1 MKKNLEKEVIF
12 SRLRELKNSLY
23 YIKEYLPSDVSFLE
37 DRKSKNAL
45 YKEVEFAIQLAID
58 ICVVINSSLSKTT
71 PFNEDSIFISLEKEK
86 VLSHVISKKLIIMK
100 GFRNLLVHR
109 YGDIDD
115 NTAYESI
122 SNGIKDF
129 DTFIKE
135 IEKFLAK
142 HSSQDKLRK

>member
-1 MKKNLEKEVIF
+1 MKKDLKKEIIL
-12 SRLRELKNSLY
+12 SKLRELKNSLY

-58 ICVVINSSLSKTT
+58 VCAVINSSISKTT
-71 PFNEDSIFISLEKEK
+71 PFNEDSILISLEKEK
-86 VLSHVISKKLIIMK
+86 VLSPVISKKLITMK

-115 NTAYESI
+115 NTAYEDI

-142 HSSQDKLRK
+142 HSFRDKSKK